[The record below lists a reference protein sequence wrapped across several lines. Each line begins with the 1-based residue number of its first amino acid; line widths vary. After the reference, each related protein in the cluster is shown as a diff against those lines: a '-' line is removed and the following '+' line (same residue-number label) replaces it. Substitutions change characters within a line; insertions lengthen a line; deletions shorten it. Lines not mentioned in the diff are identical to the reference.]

1 MQLMPVWVG
10 LKRLN
15 FVSPH
20 WLKAEYI
27 LTTMNEELL
36 AASALL
42 AQSGVLLFSHNGFI
56 IFFAIFQF

>member
-1 MQLMPVWVG
+1 
-10 LKRLN
+10 
-15 FVSPH
+15 
-20 WLKAEYI
+20 
-27 LTTMNEELL
+27 MNEELL